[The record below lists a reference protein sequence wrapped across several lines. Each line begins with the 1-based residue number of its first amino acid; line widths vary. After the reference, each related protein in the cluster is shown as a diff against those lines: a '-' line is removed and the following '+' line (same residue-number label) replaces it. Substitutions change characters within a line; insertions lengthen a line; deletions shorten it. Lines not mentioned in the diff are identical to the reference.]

1 MEVTH
6 SSLAIVKRDN
16 SDSRK
21 CYYIEVNLD
30 SSQDVSDSDTPPW
43 FWNREKAKKLKTS
56 IIMIL
61 IYSYS
66 EGKMEL

>member
-30 SSQDVSDSDTPPW
+30 SSQDVSDSDTPP
-43 FWNREKAKKLKTS
+43 
-56 IIMIL
+56 
-61 IYSYS
+61 
-66 EGKMEL
+66 